1 MPWGSIGCVSGNAPI
16 LPKRSGSDE
25 LSGFQGGRSGER
37 DRLPRQPHD
46 IKRQTNQEL
55 RPRLRR
61 NGWDRVSGSGGSPSR
76 AGCAGSAN
84 PGGRGGGMAT
94 GADWGSSQS
103 PSRDGV
109 PPCGSGRPGPGRSSE
124 RGLGPTPGSLGALW
138 KSRFRQVA
146 SHQVTLWPVPW
157 WDARVAHGRRI

>member
-94 GADWGSSQS
+94 GAAGAALSHLPGTACRRAGAGDPGRGGVASAAWVQRRAPWG
-103 PSRDGV
+103 PYGNRA
-109 PPCGSGRPGPGRSSE
+109 SGRSHRIRSRSGPC
-124 RGLGPTPGSLGALW
+124 RGGSLM
-138 KSRFRQVA
+138 
-146 SHQVTLWPVPW
+146 
-157 WDARVAHGRRI
+157 DA